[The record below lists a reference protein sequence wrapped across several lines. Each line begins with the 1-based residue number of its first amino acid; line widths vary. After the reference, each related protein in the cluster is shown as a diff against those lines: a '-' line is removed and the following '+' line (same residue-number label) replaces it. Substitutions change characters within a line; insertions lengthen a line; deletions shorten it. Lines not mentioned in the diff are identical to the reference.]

1 MKEVQESSGFLP
13 SDYDVF
19 SGLDVDKKSIS
30 ATFLEHNGNMRA
42 IRIPHDVKNLIGY
55 VTHHYSR
62 QRVAFAYEAGP
73 TGFKLYDELTKH
85 GYFCLIT
92 SASNIPTAKGQ
103 RVKTNRL
110 DSQKISL
117 NLRGGQLKPV
127 HVPTETYRHLRHL
140 TQLRDTFVKQ
150 MKATKCR
157 IKSLLLYEGI
167 PFPEAPSS
175 SGWSS
180 KVIGQLESL
189 GCSLLVRFKLDRLLL
204 SLKFFHTN
212 ILETTRAIRVFCG
225 SDTELISNIG
235 YLMSIP
241 GIGWATAS
249 QLLARIGDW
258 RQLQRVDQ
266 LGSFL
271 GLVPRENSTGDE
283 VNRGSITRLGD
294 KRLRNKLI
302 QCAWI
307 SIRRDPQLREFYR
320 RIFNRHH
327 NRYAARKAIVAV
339 ARKLTSRI
347 FAVLSQQ
354 RNYEIRQT
362 INSAPLKTEE
372 IALSREETRRATEQA
387 GEDSNYD

>member
-1 MKEVQESSGFLP
+1 MREVQASSGFLP

-42 IRIPHDVKNLIGY
+42 IRIPHDVQNLIGY

-62 QRVAFAYEAGP
+62 QRVAFAYEADP
-73 TGFKLYDELTKH
+73 TGFKLYDELTNH

-103 RVKTNRL
+103 KVKTNRL

-167 PFPEAPSS
+167 PFPEAPLS
-175 SGWSS
+175 SGWSNR
-180 KVIGQLESL
+180 VINQLQVL
-189 GCSLLVRFKLDRLLL
+189 QCSPAVRFKLDRLLL
-204 SLKFFHTN
+204 SLRFFHTN

-225 SDTELISNIG
+225 SDAELISNIG

-241 GIGWATAS
+241 GIGALP

-258 RQLQRVDQ
+258 RQLERVEQ

-271 GLVPRENSTGDE
+271 GLVPTENSTGDE

-327 NRYAARKAIVAV
+327 SRYAARKAIVAV
-339 ARKLTSRI
+339 ARKLTTRI

-354 RNYEIRQT
+354 RRYEVRQT
-362 INSAPLKTEE
+362 IESVPLTPEE
-372 IALSREETRRATEQA
+372 IALSREETRSTPEQTSKDE
-387 GEDSNYD
+387 GHD